1 MGGISSQFQ
10 PSGASIPGAGLRGI
24 SKSTEPTAHRLE
36 RSLSRSIVA
45 KKAASRSIGV
55 RGFLGF
61 ISVPGWEGSQ
71 RQNINLCVKRSTTIT
86 FQPPRRGVRRVGG
99 IKADQDLDQLE

>member
-1 MGGISSQFQ
+1 M
-10 PSGASIPGAGLRGI
+10 PGAGLLGI

-45 KKAASRSIGV
+45 KKAALRSIGI

-61 ISVPGWEGSQ
+61 ISVPGWERSQ
-71 RQNINLCVKRSTTIT
+71 
-86 FQPPRRGVRRVGG
+86 
-99 IKADQDLDQLE
+99 

>member
-1 MGGISSQFQ
+1 M
-10 PSGASIPGAGLRGI
+10 PGAGLLGI

-45 KKAASRSIGV
+45 KNAALSSIGT

-61 ISVPGWEGSQ
+61 ISVPGWGGSVTEHQ
-71 RQNINLCVKRSTTIT
+71 PSAKRSTTIT

-99 IKADQDLDQLE
+99 IKADQDLDQLD